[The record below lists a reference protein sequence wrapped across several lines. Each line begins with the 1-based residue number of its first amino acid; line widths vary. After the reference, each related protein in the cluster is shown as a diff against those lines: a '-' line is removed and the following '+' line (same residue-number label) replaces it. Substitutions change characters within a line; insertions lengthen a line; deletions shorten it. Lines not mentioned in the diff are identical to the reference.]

1 MLQIIMAAVFTL
13 SAGYIIWCLYK
24 ATRYMRKHPDEFR
37 WSSDEHPHKK
47 TENKKNISDMYNKD
61 KRHYESPSTE
71 VVEMR
76 MESGILTVSNGSP
89 EDRQNGGLWGDG
101 SWF

>member
-1 MLQIIMAAVFTL
+1 M
-13 SAGYIIWCLYK
+13 
-24 ATRYMRKHPDEFR
+24 D
-37 WSSDEHPHKK
+37 
-47 TENKKNISDMYNKD
+47 NKD
-61 KRHYESPSTE
+61 RRRYESPSTE

-89 EDRQNGGLWGDG
+89 ESRIDGGSWGNG

>member
-1 MLQIIMAAVFTL
+1 M
-13 SAGYIIWCLYK
+13 
-24 ATRYMRKHPDEFR
+24 D
-37 WSSDEHPHKK
+37 
-47 TENKKNISDMYNKD
+47 NKD
-61 KRHYESPSTE
+61 KRRYESPSTE

>member
-1 MLQIIMAAVFTL
+1 M
-13 SAGYIIWCLYK
+13 
-24 ATRYMRKHPDEFR
+24 
-37 WSSDEHPHKK
+37 K
-47 TENKKNISDMYNKD
+47 TER
-61 KRHYESPSTE
+61 KRRYESPSTE

-89 EDRQNGGLWGDG
+89 EDRQNGGSWGDG